1 MEPRVITE
9 ESNTPIGQMC
19 IDVFGV
25 GWGAFKIAHMSTADN
40 IGVEM
45 LYLSLKQQNAEGF

>member
-1 MEPRVITE
+1 MITE